1 MYCFLSVSHKEAAVI
16 GLAAS
21 LLFLWPSPVGWSVEP
36 VGKPSREENSYQ
48 EEKLT
53 ADDRDHWAFQPLQ
66 RPAVPEPKKTDW
78 ARNAIDHFVMARLAS
93 AKLEP
98 LGEANRRTLIRR
110 LSLDL
115 TGLPPSLAAIQ
126 QFQQDPSVDAYD
138 RLVQRLLASPHYAER
153 QAQHWLDLARFAETD
168 GFEHDKVRKH
178 AWKYRDWVI
187 QALNRDLPYDQ
198 FVRYQLAADELLP
211 QDTASRTA
219 LMFCLAGPD
228 MPDINSQDERRHTLL
243 NEMTGTV
250 SSVFMGLQ
258 MECAQCHDHK
268 YDPISQA
275 DFYRLRAVF
284 EPAVQVKRYV
294 SVETL
299 LEKNAVTSASHLMI
313 RGDFRRPGPVV
324 EPGFPRIVN
333 GAAQKLPAAKPSARS
348 SQRRVA
354 LARWLTQK
362 DHPLTARVMV
372 NRLWQSH
379 FGEGLCRTPSDF
391 GRVGADP
398 SHPQLL
404 DYLATELIRR
414 QWSLKQLHGL
424 IVSSATYRQ
433 AGRPADLAL
442 QEQLPGQAQER
453 LQRAER
459 LDAENE
465 LLARFPRQRLDGE
478 VIRDLMLYV
487 AGTLDTQQGGAG
499 VRPPLSK
506 ELVSTLLK
514 NQWEVHPDPRQ
525 HHRRSIYV
533 FARRNLRYPIF
544 DLFDRPDANAS
555 CPRRNHS
562 TTAPQS
568 LFLLNSRFSLSTA
581 RRFAGSGLRA
591 TQDKT
596 QFVHW
601 VFLRSL
607 GRPADP
613 QELQRSVEFLIQ
625 QQRLTEA
632 EGRPLDRLA
641 LPDPVPAQMDPYL
654 AAAYTKLCL
663 AIFNLNEFIYVD

>member
-1 MYCFLSVSHKEAAVI
+1 MNSPLAYRIICHMAACLAAVNTWVLVDRI
-16 GLAAS
+16 AQSA
-21 LLFLWPSPVGWSVEP
+21 
-36 VGKPSREENSYQ
+36 EESSYQ
-48 EEKLT
+48 EEELT
-53 ADDRDHWAFQPLQ
+53 EEDRDHWAFQPLK
-66 RPAVPEPKKTDW
+66 RPALPALENSSW
-78 ARNAIDHFVMARLAS
+78 MRNAIDHFIWTRLAA

-98 LGEANRRTLIRR
+98 LGEANRRALIRR

-115 TGLPPSLAAIQ
+115 TGLPPSQDAIAE
-126 QFQQDPSVDAYD
+126 FQRDPSPDAYD

-187 QALNRDLPYDQ
+187 QALQSDLPYDQ
-198 FVRYQLAADELLP
+198 FVRYQLAADELAP
-211 QDTASRTA
+211 QDPTGRIA

-228 MPDINSQDERRHTLL
+228 MPDINSQDERRHNLL
-243 NEMTGTV
+243 NEMTSTV
-250 SSVFMGLQ
+250 GSVFMGLQ

-299 LEKNAVTSASHLMI
+299 QEKTRKTAVSHLMI
-313 RGDFRRPGPVV
+313 RGDFRRPGSPLK
-324 EPGFPRIVN
+324 PGFPRIVN
-333 GAAQKLPAAKPSARS
+333 PSSRQLPSPPDTATS
-348 SQRRVA
+348 SRRRAA
-354 LARWLTQK
+354 LAGWLTET

-379 FGEGLCRTPSDF
+379 FGHGLSRTPSDF
-391 GRVGADP
+391 GLVGEAP

-414 QWSLKQLHGL
+414 QWSLKQLHYM
-424 IVSSATYRQ
+424 IVTSATYRQ
-433 AGRPADLAL
+433 AGRPADLAAANRTAT
-442 QEQLPGQAQER
+442 QVQAG

-459 LDAENE
+459 LDPQNE

-478 VIRDLMLYV
+478 TIRDSMLSV

-506 ELVSTLLK
+506 ELVATLLK

-544 DLFDRPDANAS
+544 DLFDRPDGNAS
-555 CPRRNHS
+555 CSRRSHS

-568 LFLLNSRFSLSTA
+568 LFLLNSRFSLTTA
-581 RRFAGSGLRA
+581 RQFAGTGLGQTLDA
-591 TQDKT
+591 SE
-596 QFVHW
+596 FAGW
-601 VFLRSL
+601 VFQRALA
-607 GRPADP
+607 RPPTPA
-613 QELQRSVEFLIQ
+613 ELQRAVQFMD
-625 QQRLTEA
+625 QQRALAQKE
-632 EGRPLDRLA
+632 RRLHSRLA
-641 LPDPVPAQMDPYL
+641 LPQPLPDHIDPYF
-654 AAAYTKLCL
+654 AAACTDLCL